1 MRRFS
6 RDKKPKA
13 AAEAPKAAAEA
24 TVEAVATVEPV
35 ATVEAVAAVEAVDIS
50 DDVVTAPAAIEPKP
64 DRLETTSIPLKFV
77 SSKTGAGVSI
87 SEGGQS
93 AASDGKVVGA
103 QLADVWMAGGRNPL
117 VWTCALILEEV
128 TADTVIG
135 VVGRNFFPSTWDAE
149 SPLTKST
156 HAVVLKCGDGSV
168 THKGKNTSFILRP
181 LESGARLHM
190 IADMQKLELTVE
202 LVGKDAMGI
211 DKVLSSLTV
220 EGIPSEV
227 TLAVGFAASAAS
239 QRVRIVG
246 CKSEKPEMVLMGKL
260 RKDLWDD
267 DNIQTPLP
275 LNVKKE
281 RGELQQQQAEIAV
294 AASLGGD

>member
-1 MRRFS
+1 M
-6 RDKKPKA
+6 
-13 AAEAPKAAAEA
+13 
-24 TVEAVATVEPV
+24 
-35 ATVEAVAAVEAVDIS
+35 
-50 DDVVTAPAAIEPKP
+50 
-64 DRLETTSIPLKFV
+64 
-77 SSKTGAGVSI
+77 
-87 SEGGQS
+87 
-93 AASDGKVVGA
+93 
-103 QLADVWMAGGRNPL
+103 
-117 VWTCALILEEV
+117 